1 MNNNFLIILNILFF
15 VGLGWTEDIIAG
27 TEDDFYIMADINCE
41 NSPPNELMPTGA
53 VAICSIF
60 SPCFYDVFEN
70 NIPASRQ

>member
-1 MNNNFLIILNILFF
+1 MIKKTTIASILCGLIMQSCMPYKQFINN
-15 VGLGWTEDIIAG
+15 
-27 TEDDFYIMADINCE
+27 DDLCSFDAV
-41 NSPPNELMPTGA
+41 TGA